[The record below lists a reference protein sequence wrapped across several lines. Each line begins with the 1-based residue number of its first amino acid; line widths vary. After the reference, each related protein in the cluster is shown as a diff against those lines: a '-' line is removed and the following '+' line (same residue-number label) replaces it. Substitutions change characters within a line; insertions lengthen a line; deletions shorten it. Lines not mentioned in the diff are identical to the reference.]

1 MRIVVTGGAGFIGGH
16 VAEKLVAAGHEV
28 TIYDKMFPKF
38 RLPDRCEFVQG
49 DVLDKAAMMIAMTGK
64 DVLIHAAAMSNTMH
78 CVKFPDR
85 AVELNCLGTVAALEV
100 AQKVGVKRVMVAG
113 SSLISGLLPNGDMCE
128 IVDVGKSYHLYVTTK
143 LFQEMVVRDFQRM
156 YGLPYTVLR
165 YGICYGPR
173 MTHGVVADIFIKK
186 ALAGEALPVEG
197 GGQQWRQ
204 YLYVEDLAE
213 AHVLALSDVA
223 ENQTYNVVP
232 DEKVTIMDMAKAIQK
247 VLPATKIV
255 ETPPRSHD
263 IEVKMMSAEKLKRDL
278 GWSAKV
284 SLEEGIKKTV
294 AWYRR
299 LDA

>member
-16 VAEKLVAAGHEV
+16 VAEKLAQAGHEV
-28 TIYDKMFPKF
+28 TIYDKMAPKF
-38 RLPDRCEFVQG
+38 RLPDRCEYIQG
-49 DVLDKAAMMIAMTGK
+49 DILDKAALLMVMTGK

-85 AVELNCLGTVAALEV
+85 AVELNCLGTATALEV
-100 AQKVGVKRVMVAG
+100 AQKVGIKRVIMAG

-143 LFQEMVVRDFQRM
+143 LFQEMIVRDFQQM

-186 ALAGEALPVEG
+186 ALAGEPLTVEG
-197 GGQQWRQ
+197 GGHQWRQ

-213 AHVLALSDVA
+213 AHVLALDKVA
-223 ENQTYNVVP
+223 ENKTYNVVP
-232 DEKVTIMDMAKAIQK
+232 DEKVTILDMAKAIQK
-247 VLPATKIV
+247 VIPNTEIV
-255 ETPPRSHD
+255 EVPPRSHD
-263 IEVKMMSAEKLKRDL
+263 IKVKMMSAEKIKAEL
-278 GWSAKV
+278 GWKAHT
-284 SLEEGIKKTV
+284 SLEEGIAKTV
-294 AWYRR
+294 LWYRR
-299 LDA
+299 QSA

>member
-16 VAEKLVAAGHEV
+16 VSEKLVAAGHEV

-49 DVLDKAAMMIAMTGK
+49 DVLDKAAMSIVMTGK
-64 DVLIHAAAMSNTMH
+64 DVLIHGAAMSNTMH

-113 SSLISGLLPNGDMCE
+113 SSLISGLLPNGDTCE

-186 ALAGEALPVEG
+186 ALAGEALTVEG

-232 DEKVTIMDMAKAIQK
+232 DEKVTIMDMAKAVQK
-247 VLPATKIV
+247 MIPGTKIV

-263 IEVKMMSAEKLKRDL
+263 IVVKMMSAEKLKRDL

-294 AWYRR
+294 AWYRE

>member
-28 TIYDKMFPKF
+28 MIYDKMAPKF

-49 DVLDKAAMMIAMTGK
+49 DILDKAAMMIAMTGK

-85 AVELNCLGTVAALEV
+85 AVELNCLGTVTALEV
-100 AQKVGVKRVMVAG
+100 AQKVGVKRVIVAG

-143 LFQEMVVRDFQRM
+143 LFQEMVVRDFQQM

-186 ALAGEALPVEG
+186 ALAGEPLTVEG

-204 YLYVEDLAE
+204 YLYVEDLAD
-213 AHVLALSDVA
+213 AHVLALDKVA

-263 IEVKMMSAEKLKRDL
+263 IEVKMMSAEKLKQDL
-278 GWSAKV
+278 GWSAKM
-284 SLEEGIKKTV
+284 SLEAGIEKTV

-299 LDA
+299 QNA

>member
-28 TIYDKMFPKF
+28 MIYDKMAPKF

-49 DVLDKAAMMIAMTGK
+49 DILDKAAMMIAMTGK

-186 ALAGEALPVEG
+186 ALAGEALTVEG

-204 YLYVEDLAE
+204 YLYVEDLAD
-213 AHVLALSDVA
+213 AHVLALDKVA

-263 IEVKMMSAEKLKRDL
+263 IEVKMMSAEKLKQDL
-278 GWSAKV
+278 GWSAKM
-284 SLEEGIKKTV
+284 SLEAGIKKTV

-299 LDA
+299 QNA

>member
-1 MRIVVTGGAGFIGGH
+1 
-16 VAEKLVAAGHEV
+16 
-28 TIYDKMFPKF
+28 
-38 RLPDRCEFVQG
+38 
-49 DVLDKAAMMIAMTGK
+49 MI
-64 DVLIHAAAMSNTMH
+64 
-78 CVKFPDR
+78 
-85 AVELNCLGTVAALEV
+85 
-100 AQKVGVKRVMVAG
+100 VAG
-113 SSLISGLLPNGDMCE
+113 SSLISGLLPNGDACE

-232 DEKVTIMDMAKAIQK
+232 DEK
-247 VLPATKIV
+247 
-255 ETPPRSHD
+255 
-263 IEVKMMSAEKLKRDL
+263 
-278 GWSAKV
+278 
-284 SLEEGIKKTV
+284 
-294 AWYRR
+294 
-299 LDA
+299 